1 MLFQYF
7 TISFRIIRTIN
18 VVPKLHF
25 FFVLLEPIPYENI
38 AQVLILYSS
47 VLASG
52 CVKSQSKRGY
62 DRDDEDSE
70 AGSIDILHGEPST
83 CVPVL

>member
-7 TISFRIIRTIN
+7 TTSFRIIRTIN
-18 VVPKLHF
+18 VVPKLHVV
-25 FFVLLEPIPYENI
+25 VLLEPIPYEYI

-47 VLASG
+47 VLAGG

-70 AGSIDILHGEPST
+70 TGSIDILHGEPSP